1 MDEPLRRTRVYR
13 NHHLDS
19 TRWDG
24 YRPRPGDVVIST
36 SVKAGTTWM
45 QRILSLL
52 VFGPGDLPCSL
63 WEVSPWLDQRF
74 IEPVEDVLE
83 RLEAQEHRRFI
94 KSHLPLDALPYH
106 EEVRYIVVGR
116 DTRDVFMSLW
126 NHYRAYTQTVYELL
140 DAADPEAGP
149 MPRCPD
155 DARRFWR
162 DWITRTSFPW
172 EPDGWPFWS
181 HHYHAASWWPHRR
194 LDNVLLVHFND
205 LLRDLDGEMRRV
217 AEFCGI
223 DADPERWPELVEA
236 ARFDAMKAD
245 ASKLLPRAEIAFDG
259 GPERFIYK
267 GTNGRWRDVLAP
279 EDLELYEDAASQ
291 ALPPDARR
299 WLESGRLAELAEP
312 S

>member
-1 MDEPLRRTRVYR
+1 MEARPQRSRTYR

-24 YRPRPGDVVIST
+24 YRPRPDDVVIST

-45 QRILSLL
+45 QRICSLL
-52 VFGPGDLPCSL
+52 VFGPGDLPGSL
-63 WEVSPWLDQRF
+63 WDVSPWLDQRF
-74 IEPVEDVLE
+74 VEPVDAALE
-83 RLEAQEHRRFI
+83 RLEAQDHRRFI

-126 NHYRAYTQTVYELL
+126 NHYRAYTDVVYEML

-155 DARRFWR
+155 DVRAFWR
-162 DWITRTSFPW
+162 DWITRAPFPW

-181 HHYHAASWWPHRR
+181 HHHHTASFWPYRH

-217 AEFCGI
+217 ADFCGV
-223 DADPERWPELVEA
+223 DVDPERWPELVDA

-245 ASKLLPRAEIAFDG
+245 APKLLPRAEIAFDG
-259 GPERFIYK
+259 GPGRFIYK
-267 GTNGRWRDVLAP
+267 GTNGRWRDVLTP
-279 EDLELYEDAASQ
+279 EDLELYEDAVSR

-312 S
+312 

>member
-1 MDEPLRRTRVYR
+1 MDEPPRRTRVYR

-52 VFGPGDLPCSL
+52 VFGPGDLPGSL

-74 IEPVEDVLE
+74 IEPVEEVLE
-83 RLEAQEHRRFI
+83 RLEAQEHPRFI

-140 DAADPEAGP
+140 DAAHPEAGP

-155 DARRFWR
+155 DVRRFWR
-162 DWITRTSFPW
+162 DWITRASFPW

-181 HHYHAASWWPHRR
+181 HHYHAASWWPHRH